1 MDLLFRKNFTSRKSK
16 RRSFLIKYKTYL
28 KDKTLTKA
36 IPFLNPLIS
45 AYNVEAGLQPNYNQ
59 SAASNQATN
68 AAGHHHPA
76 GQTNSIASNATH
88 IDNRAII
95 QPYSLGTGAK
105 QPEYQFAADN
115 RGYEPDNHANG
126 KQQQQDVER
135 SAGGGDAPDGHGRG
149 PAGPGKGRKKS
160 VAVPEPTTPIVA
172 NFERAIELC
181 GYGKFH
187 YILLAICGLVSTS
200 EEMDVI
206 SMSFILPSS
215 QCDLNLN
222 TETKGWLNSIIFI
235 GMMVGAY
242 FWGSIADSFGRK
254 KVLIVISFMNAFCI
268 VASSFSQSYSFFMLF
283 RFLNGAA

>member
-1 MDLLFRKNFTSRKSK
+1 MYLSIIPPPPHPLLY
-16 RRSFLIKYKTYL
+16 I
-28 KDKTLTKA
+28 
-36 IPFLNPLIS
+36 

-59 SAASNQATN
+59 NNAAAAAANAGSNAASNPNPNSASLTGSHSNSITN
-68 AAGHHHPA
+68 NSSNA
-76 GQTNSIASNATH
+76 GQQH

-95 QPYSLGTGAK
+95 QPYSLGTGNK

-115 RGYEPDNHANG
+115 RGYEPETNING
-126 KQQQQDVER
+126 KQQQHQDVER
-135 SAGGGDAPDGHGRG
+135 VGAGGAGDGHD
-149 PAGPGKGRKKS
+149 ATVGKHSK
-160 VAVPEPTTPIVA
+160 APLPPPTRPIVA

-181 GYGKFH
+181 DYGKFH

-206 SMSFILPSS
+206 SMSFILPSA
-215 QCDLNLN
+215 QCDLDLN

-254 KVLIVISFMNAFCI
+254 KILIVISFMNAFCI
-268 VASSFSQSYSFFMLF
+268 VASSFSQSYTYFMLF

>member
-1 MDLLFRKNFTSRKSK
+1 MFFFFFRF
-16 RRSFLIKYKTYL
+16 FLYL
-28 KDKTLTKA
+28 CPTV
-36 IPFLNPLIS
+36 

-59 SAASNQATN
+59 NNAAAAAANAGNAASNPNNSASLTGSNN
-68 AAGHHHPA
+68 AS
-76 GQTNSIASNATH
+76 TNSSNAVQH

-95 QPYSLGTGAK
+95 QPYSLATGNNK

-115 RGYEPDNHANG
+115 RGYEPETNING
-126 KQQQQDVER
+126 KQQQDVER
-135 SAGGGDAPDGHGRG
+135 VGAGGAGDNHDATVGKHSKAPL
-149 PAGPGKGRKKS
+149 PP
-160 VAVPEPTTPIVA
+160 PTRPIVA

-181 GYGKFH
+181 EYGKFH

-206 SMSFILPSS
+206 SMSFILPSA
-215 QCDLNLN
+215 QCDLDLN

-254 KVLIVISFMNAFCI
+254 KILIVISFMNAFCI
-268 VASSFSQSYSFFMLF
+268 VASSFSQSYTYFMLF

>member
-1 MDLLFRKNFTSRKSK
+1 MVLV
-16 RRSFLIKYKTYL
+16 
-28 KDKTLTKA
+28 
-36 IPFLNPLIS
+36 

-59 SAASNQATN
+59 NNAASNPNNSTSLTEN
-68 AAGHHHPA
+68 GSN
-76 GQTNSIASNATH
+76 TNSNSATH

-115 RGYEPDNHANG
+115 RGYEPETNINNG
-126 KQQQQDVER
+126 KQQDVER
-135 SAGGGDAPDGHGRG
+135 IGGGADGGADSSCDEAPDKR
-149 PAGPGKGRKKS
+149 RKHRRSKT
-160 VAVPEPTTPIVA
+160 PLPPPTRPIVA

-181 GYGKFH
+181 DYGKFH

-206 SMSFILPSS
+206 SMSFILPSA
-215 QCDLNLN
+215 QCDLDLN

-254 KVLIVISFMNAFCI
+254 R
-268 VASSFSQSYSFFMLF
+268 SSLSSRS
-283 RFLNGAA
+283 